1 MMGETMDTR
10 PILLVMNDGGDVG
23 RALRALAKCE
33 IKNEVVVAKDGV
45 EALEYLFGKGK
56 YDYRDPDE
64 LPSLVLLDLELPGID
79 GLGVLRQMRTT
90 ELTKL
95 VPVVVLTPP
104 EGTLHLLRSYRLGA
118 NSCIRKSSDQA
129 EFNSAIQQ
137 ITRYWLDLNE
147 PVMET

>member
-1 MMGETMDTR
+1 LMGELMDKR
-10 PILLVMNDGGDVG
+10 PILLVMSNGGDVG
-23 RALRALAKCE
+23 RTLRALAKSE
-33 IKNEVVVAKDGV
+33 IQNEVVVAKDGV

-56 YDYRDPDE
+56 YDHRDPDE

-79 GLGVLRQMRTT
+79 GLGVLRQMRTS

-118 NSCIRKSSDQA
+118 NSCIRKASDPA
-129 EFNSAIQQ
+129 EFSSAIQQ
-137 ITRYWLDLNE
+137 ITRYWLHLNE
-147 PVMET
+147 PVIEI